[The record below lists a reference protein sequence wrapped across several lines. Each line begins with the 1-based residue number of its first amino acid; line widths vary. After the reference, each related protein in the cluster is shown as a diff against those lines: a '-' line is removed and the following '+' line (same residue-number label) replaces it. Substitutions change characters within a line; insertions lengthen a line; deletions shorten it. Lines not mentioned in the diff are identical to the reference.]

1 MTLKK
6 KYHGQTMFFLLKKV
20 CLFFFLQYCHQWCV
34 VAVLGDEVTPFDNA
48 GEELAGDERLEDI
61 WGMLWTATLCTG
73 LHTSRT
79 YGFDVCQ
86 VVHVF
91 CDHNSA
97 HT

>member
-6 KYHGQTMFFLLKKV
+6 IPWTNHVFSFKKGLV
-20 CLFFFLQYCHQWCV
+20 FFFFLQYCHQWCV